1 MKQLHI
7 SLAVCVGIAA
17 LAPAAASA
25 APPPRPPGC
34 DVVLTTPAATTGS
47 AQGMTNKAEAY
58 QRVCLS

>member
-1 MKQLHI
+1 MKRLHV

-47 AQGMTNKAEAY
+47 AQGMMKKAETFER
-58 QRVCLS
+58 QCLS